1 MNKYKCLNTEC
12 ANEFSAIELNNCPKC
27 NGVEIISNG
36 YSDELILKKL
46 KRKAL
51 LIWLAVLSPLIIM
64 VFVLSSTAFG
74 VFGELPTFDQLE
86 NPQNNWATEIISED
100 SVVLGKYF
108 YENRSLIKRSQIP
121 DHFVNALLA
130 TEDIRF
136 REHSGI
142 DFKALA
148 RAVFGAL
155 TFSKQSGG
163 ASTITQQLSKMLFTK
178 KPASG
183 LDRIKQKL
191 KEWIIAVRLERRYTK
206 DEILIMYLNRF
217 DWVNNAVGIKSAT
230 KVYFNKDVE
239 NLSVSES
246 AMFVGMLK
254 NPSLFN
260 PNRRLEIT
268 QERRNIV
275 LSQMKKYNFINDSTF
290 NSCVDQ
296 PIFLDF
302 KKESHTQGLAPYFRE
317 FLREKMKGWCK
328 ANSKPDGSN
337 YNLYTDGLKIYTTIN
352 SRLQGFAEEATT
364 IHMSNLQE
372 DFYRHWDGYTNAPF
386 PEDFE
391 QEQID
396 PIMQQAMKRSER
408 YKKLKSSGF
417 KIEKIEEI
425 FDKKVQMSLFSW
437 KGRIDTI
444 LSPRDSLLYS
454 KYFIHSGMMSMNPN
468 TGYVKAYVGGINYEN
483 FQYDHVTQGKR
494 QVGST
499 FKPFLYSLAIQ
510 EGYSPCYEVPNVPVV
525 FDKHKYRLEKDWA
538 PKNSGGEDLEGLTLT
553 LKYGLANSI
562 NTITAFIM
570 KQFGPH
576 AVVDLAKKIGIQS
589 KILAVPSLCL
599 GTFDLSVYEMVGAYS
614 TFANKGVW
622 VEPIFITRIEDKN
635 GVIIDEFSPK
645 TVEAMSE
652 KTADVM
658 VRLLQGV
665 VDGVYSPTA
674 KKKTGTGVRLRY
686 KYGFKNEIGG
696 KTGTTQNQSDGW
708 FMGIT
713 PNLVTGVWAGCE
725 DRSIHFRDIQFG
737 QGANMALPIF
747 AEYMQRVYADT
758 ANSKVF
764 PEKFNISRAIDLQ
777 LECDETNSLIQ
788 EEEF

>member
-1 MNKYKCLNTEC
+1 MNKRKQ
-12 ANEFSAIELNNCPKC
+12 
-27 NGVEIISNG
+27 IS
-36 YSDELILKKL
+36 
-46 KRKAL
+46 
-51 LIWLAVLSPLIIM
+51 IWLIILSPIFLIYLIM
-64 VFVLSSTAFG
+64 SLTAFG
-74 VFGELPTFDQLE
+74 FFGELPTFSQLE
-86 NPQNNWATEIISED
+86 NPENNWATEIVSSD

-108 YENRSLIKRSQIP
+108 YENRSLVKKKQIP
-121 DHFVNALLA
+121 VHFINALLA
-130 TEDIRF
+130 TEDIRY

-142 DFKALA
+142 DFRALV
-148 RAVFGAL
+148 RATIGVF
-155 TFSKQSGG
+155 FSSNSGG

-183 LDRIKQKL
+183 FDRLKQKL
-191 KEWIIAVRLERRYTK
+191 KEWIISAQLERRYTK
-206 DEILIMYLNRF
+206 DEILVMYLNRF
-217 DWVNNAVGIKSAT
+217 DWVNNAVGIKSAS
-230 KVYFNKDVE
+230 KVYFNKEVDS
-239 NLSVSES
+239 LSINES
-246 AMFVGMLK
+246 AMLVGMLK

-260 PNRRLEIT
+260 PNRRIEIT
-268 QERRNIV
+268 EKRRNIV
-275 LSQMKKYNFINDSTF
+275 LSQMRKYDFISDSVY
-290 NSCVDQ
+290 NQLLPQ
-296 PIFLDF
+296 PIKLDF

-317 FLREKMKGWCK
+317 FLRNKMKSWCK
-328 ANSKPDGSN
+328 ENYKSDGEN
-337 YNLYTDGLKIYTTIN
+337 YNLYTDGLKIYTTID
-352 SRLQGFAEEATT
+352 SRLQRFAEEATVV
-364 IHMSNLQE
+364 HMSSLQK
-372 DFYRHWDGYTNAPF
+372 DFYKHWDGQPNAPF

-391 QEQID
+391 PEQIELLLS
-396 PIMQQAMKRSER
+396 QSMKRSDR
-408 YKKLKSSGF
+408 YKRLKSYGVDKD
-417 KIEKIEEI
+417 KIKEI
-425 FDKKVQMSLFSW
+425 FNKKVPMSLFSW
-437 KGRIDTI
+437 NGRIDTT
-444 LSPRDSLLYS
+444 LSPMDSLLYS
-454 KYFIHSGMMSMNPN
+454 KYFIHSGMMSMEP
-468 TGYVKAYVGGINYEN
+468 GSGHVKAYVGGINYEN

-525 FDKHKYRLEKDWA
+525 FDKYKWRLEKDWV

-562 NTITAFIM
+562 NTITAYIM

-576 AVVDLAKKIGIQS
+576 AVVDLARKIGIQS

-622 VEPIFITRIEDKN
+622 VEPIFISRIEDKN
-635 GVIIDEFSPK
+635 GVIIEDFTPK
-645 TVEAMSE
+645 SVEAMSE
-652 KTADVM
+652 KTADIM

-674 KKKTGTGVRLRY
+674 KKRTGTGIRLRY

-725 DRSIHFRDIQFG
+725 DRSVHFRDIQNG

-747 AEYMQRVYADT
+747 AEYMQRVYSDT
-758 ANSKVF
+758 SVSKVF
-764 PEKFNISRAIDLQ
+764 PEKFDISRTIDLS
-777 LECDETNSLIQ
+777 LECDESNTIFN

>member
-1 MNKYKCLNTEC
+1 MNKRKQ
-12 ANEFSAIELNNCPKC
+12 
-27 NGVEIISNG
+27 IS
-36 YSDELILKKL
+36 
-46 KRKAL
+46 
-51 LIWLAVLSPLIIM
+51 IWLIILSPIFLIYLIM
-64 VFVLSSTAFG
+64 SLTAFG
-74 VFGELPTFDQLE
+74 FFGELPTFTQLE
-86 NPQNNWATEIISED
+86 NPENNWATEIVSSD

-108 YENRSLIKRSQIP
+108 YENRSLVKKKQIP
-121 DHFVNALLA
+121 VHFINALLA
-130 TEDIRF
+130 TEDIRY

-142 DFKALA
+142 DFRALV
-148 RAVFGAL
+148 RATIGVF
-155 TFSKQSGG
+155 FSSNSGG

-183 LDRIKQKL
+183 FDRLKQKL
-191 KEWIIAVRLERRYTK
+191 KEWIISAQLERRYTK
-206 DEILIMYLNRF
+206 DEILVMYLNRF
-217 DWVNNAVGIKSAT
+217 DWVNNAVGIKSAS
-230 KVYFNKDVE
+230 KVYFNKEVDS
-239 NLSVSES
+239 LSINES
-246 AMFVGMLK
+246 AMLVGMLK

-260 PNRRLEIT
+260 PNRRIEIT
-268 QERRNIV
+268 EKRRNIV
-275 LSQMKKYNFINDSTF
+275 LSQMRKYDFISDSVY
-290 NSCVDQ
+290 NQLLPQ
-296 PIFLDF
+296 PIKLDF

-317 FLREKMKGWCK
+317 FLRNKMKSWCK
-328 ANSKPDGSN
+328 ENYKSDGEN
-337 YNLYTDGLKIYTTIN
+337 YNLYTDGLKIYTTID
-352 SRLQGFAEEATT
+352 SRLQRFAEEATVV
-364 IHMSNLQE
+364 HMSSLQK
-372 DFYRHWDGYTNAPF
+372 DFYKHWDGQPNAPF

-391 QEQID
+391 PEQIELLLS
-396 PIMQQAMKRSER
+396 QSMKRSDR
-408 YKKLKSSGF
+408 YKRLKSYGVDKD
-417 KIEKIEEI
+417 KIKEI
-425 FDKKVQMSLFSW
+425 FNKKVPMSLFSW
-437 KGRIDTI
+437 NGRIDTT
-444 LSPRDSLLYS
+444 LSPMDSLLYS
-454 KYFIHSGMMSMNPN
+454 KYFIHSGMMSMEP
-468 TGYVKAYVGGINYEN
+468 GSGHVKAYVGGINYEN

-525 FDKHKYRLEKDWA
+525 FDKYKWRLEKDWV

-562 NTITAFIM
+562 NTITAYIM

-576 AVVDLAKKIGIQS
+576 AVVDLARKIGIQS

-622 VEPIFITRIEDKN
+622 VEPIFISRIEDKN
-635 GVIIDEFSPK
+635 GVIIEDFTPK
-645 TVEAMSE
+645 SVEAMSE
-652 KTADVM
+652 KTADIM

-674 KKKTGTGVRLRY
+674 KKRTGTGIRLRY

-725 DRSIHFRDIQFG
+725 DRSVHFRDIQNG

-747 AEYMQRVYADT
+747 AEYMQRVYSDT
-758 ANSKVF
+758 SVSKVF
-764 PEKFNISRAIDLQ
+764 PEKFDISRTIDLS
-777 LECDETNSLIQ
+777 LECDESNTIFN